1 MTLEELEE
9 RGQPDDQLPEVE
21 RPKLSTQFQGEEL
34 RDPEPETLPQPSG
47 PAFEQY
53 EDYDRVLGTLKEMG
67 KRAQEGDSAATA
79 ELNRIA
85 EYEYGRSD
93 GGRTPIKKRL
103 AAYGVGRPEVE
114 SPPD

>member
-9 RGQPDDQLPEVE
+9 RAKSDELPEVE

-67 KRAQEGDSAATA
+67 
-79 ELNRIA
+79 
-85 EYEYGRSD
+85 
-93 GGRTPIKKRL
+93 
-103 AAYGVGRPEVE
+103 
-114 SPPD
+114 